1 MAQTGRKIL
10 VVDDDPW
17 IAKMLEFVATDAGHT
32 AVVCKDGVDTL
43 EKFAE
48 VMPDLVLLDVG
59 LPRLDGLKVCE
70 SIKKTPIGR
79 LTPVLVFSGI
89 YRDSTEAMKFGAD
102 FFLAKPFT
110 PQQIGL
116 HMKQMLPLL
125 PEAPPADLAAPPLK
139 PGTGETSL
147 LAEPLP
153 RCLGRLHRRGLTGV
167 LTLRARAGIKYLFV
181 ERGNVVQVRSAS
193 TATGVT
199 TALLAR
205 GRVSAQQLEQ
215 LEKTA
220 RASQGK
226 KLLSQLLVEAGL
238 VKQDELRKLIL
249 GQMLWEIFEVF
260 RWREGLHAFNESPPL
275 PTSAGQFKLDLL
287 TPNLVHWGVRR
298 MDPKPPDLDPLAGS
312 RMAFLQRADGA
323 DAILRPLQLTERERS
338 VLALI
343 DRRQGNKSLQ
353 EILSIADL
361 AGYDATPTLYTL
373 LCLGALET
381 AAPAAFA
388 GPTDGSHAGEVRAL
402 AAPFAHALMELWRG
416 RETGVLRCVSALDN
430 RCVYVGNGRPIFARS
445 ERNSDRLDQMLVR
458 AGTITPEQAQKSLE
472 LQQRTPNRRI
482 GQILVEMGALR
493 LEELH
498 AAVKQ
503 QVQNLVLS
511 LFTWVEGSYQ
521 FEPGPLPT
529 QEAITLD
536 WDTPG
541 AVLQGLR
548 GLPLNYIRPLAPSRD
563 AVIERT
569 DDRGLLRELQ
579 LNSAEQKL
587 LALLVGRHPME
598 QLLQLDFIAN
608 ETLIRGVVTF
618 AALGLVVVKRE
629 PGAGHA
635 PAQPIQI
642 EHEAGDGPGAFD
654 PNASPGPNAV
664 SARAALLDGQRF
676 ADPVPADEAPR
687 TTEPGE
693 PWTAI
698 QPSDAQRRGPRFAG
712 PALAAFDAG
721 PMQAPADSVQREH
734 YDALLAEK
742 QELQQRLWTLLEERR
757 DGAMV
762 PREED
767 RSNVRPF
774 RGTRK
779 VDS

>member
-1 MAQTGRKIL
+1 
-10 VVDDDPW
+10 
-17 IAKMLEFVATDAGHT
+17 
-32 AVVCKDGVDTL
+32 
-43 EKFAE
+43 
-48 VMPDLVLLDVG
+48 
-59 LPRLDGLKVCE
+59 
-70 SIKKTPIGR
+70 
-79 LTPVLVFSGI
+79 
-89 YRDSTEAMKFGAD
+89 
-102 FFLAKPFT
+102 
-110 PQQIGL
+110 
-116 HMKQMLPLL
+116 
-125 PEAPPADLAAPPLK
+125 
-139 PGTGETSL
+139 
-147 LAEPLP
+147 
-153 RCLGRLHRRGLTGV
+153 
-167 LTLRARAGIKYLFV
+167 
-181 ERGNVVQVRSAS
+181 
-193 TATGVT
+193 
-199 TALLAR
+199 
-205 GRVSAQQLEQ
+205 
-215 LEKTA
+215 
-220 RASQGK
+220 
-226 KLLSQLLVEAGL
+226 
-238 VKQDELRKLIL
+238 
-249 GQMLWEIFEVF
+249 
-260 RWREGLHAFNESPPL
+260 
-275 PTSAGQFKLDLL
+275 
-287 TPNLVHWGVRR
+287 

-388 GPTDGSHAGEVRAL
+388 GPTDGSHAGEARAL

-721 PMQAPADSVQREH
+721 PMQVPADSVQREH

>member
-1 MAQTGRKIL
+1 M
-10 VVDDDPW
+10 
-17 IAKMLEFVATDAGHT
+17 
-32 AVVCKDGVDTL
+32 
-43 EKFAE
+43 
-48 VMPDLVLLDVG
+48 
-59 LPRLDGLKVCE
+59 
-70 SIKKTPIGR
+70 
-79 LTPVLVFSGI
+79 
-89 YRDSTEAMKFGAD
+89 
-102 FFLAKPFT
+102 
-110 PQQIGL
+110 
-116 HMKQMLPLL
+116 
-125 PEAPPADLAAPPLK
+125 
-139 PGTGETSL
+139 
-147 LAEPLP
+147 
-153 RCLGRLHRRGLTGV
+153 

-275 PTSAGQFKLDLL
+275 PTSTGQFKLDLL

-388 GPTDGSHAGEVRAL
+388 GPTDGSHAGEARAL
-402 AAPFAHALMELWRG
+402 PAPFAHALMELWRG

-521 FEPGPLPT
+521 FEPGQLPT

-608 ETLIRGVVTF
+608 EVLIRGVVTF
-618 AALGLVVVKRE
+618 AALGLLVVKRE

-635 PAQPIQI
+635 PAQPIHI
-642 EHEAGDGPGAFD
+642 EHEAGDGPGVAFD

-693 PWTAI
+693 PWTAP
-698 QPSDAQRRGPRFAG
+698 QPSDAQRGPRFAG
-712 PALAAFDAG
+712 PALAAFDAELSG
-721 PMQAPADSVQREH
+721 LVGAGAAGWDGTSMEGPPASPMQAPADSVQREH

-762 PREED
+762 PRELFDSMQQEKRQLQEKMMLMLDELLRLRQQPAQGGTQPREED

-779 VDS
+779 GDS